1 MNNQRSDRAPPSPSS
16 NPWLVRR
23 LDPLGRMPGE
33 YWFVLALCIV
43 VAAVILVVSIRNEC
57 YPTMTYWQDR
67 LSGIGDGRL
76 AFVSTWLGERRRDAE
91 LLASYPAT
99 IERLSAGA
107 RREKRY
113 PLAKQEQ
120 IDSVLGHHAEA
131 YGCTGAYLVDVQGD
145 VVARYAA
152 SPPLAAEII
161 EASRYVVRSGVG
173 TITESTA
180 VGGSTQLAFIMPVRE
195 GRGNTGLGNHAGSS
209 IGAVVLV
216 TKADPRTKPI
226 PVVILTS
233 SREERDMISG
243 YQLGV
248 NSYLQKPVDF
258 EQFRDV
264 VKQLGLY
271 WLVVNQP
278 APAEAFSSG

>member
-1 MNNQRSDRAPPSPSS
+1 MNNQRSDRSLSS
-16 NPWLVRR
+16 DSSKPWLIRR

-33 YWFVLALCIV
+33 YSFVLALCIV
-43 VAAVILVVSIRNEC
+43 VAAVISVVSLRHE
-57 YPTMTYWQDR
+57 YYSTMTYWQDR
-67 LSGIGDGRL
+67 LSGTADGRL

-91 LLASYPAT
+91 LLASYPAA

-161 EASRYVVRSGVG
+161 EASRNVVRSGVG

-180 VGGSTQLAFIMPVRE
+180 VGGSAQLAFIMPVRE
-195 GRGNTGLGNHAGSS
+195 RRGNTGLGNHAGSS

-258 EQFRDV
+258 EQSRDV

-278 APAEAFSSG
+278 APAGAFSSG